1 MQYPLA
7 VYTDVDDIDP
17 EPGAR
22 LLREAGFTVARA
34 DSRDPDVIA
43 DVATGAIALL
53 AGYAPVDAA
62 LLDRLSDLRIV
73 SLLSNGSDNVDID
86 AATERG
92 IWVCAVGD
100 AASEEVA
107 VHAWTLSLAM
117 IRRLDFFLRVG
128 PVAGW
133 LDRPDDA
140 PRRLSDLTVGVLGL
154 GTIGSRFARLAT
166 SGAGRVIALDR
177 RGDREPIPGVTTVE
191 TLDELLSVSDVLGVF
206 LPLSDSTRGL
216 LDAAALARMPHGAH
230 LVNVSRGPIVDT
242 AALVEALDTGRL
254 AGAAVDVF
262 DAEPPGPD
270 DPLVRHPKVIATPH
284 VGYLSDATVTAYV
297 ERQARSVLTWYAD
310 GVPER
315 AINTPKVKA

>member
-22 LLREAGFTVARA
+22 LLREAGFTVIRA

-43 DVATGAIALL
+43 DVAAGATALL

-62 LLDRLSDLRIV
+62 LLDRLPDLRIV
-73 SLLSNGSDNVDID
+73 SLLSNGSDNVDIG
-86 AATERG
+86 AATQRG
-92 IWVCAVGD
+92 IWVSVVGD

-133 LDRPDDA
+133 LDRPDAA
-140 PRRLSDLTVGVLGL
+140 PRRLSELTVGVLGL

-177 RGDREPIPGVTTVE
+177 RGDREPITGVTTVE
-191 TLDELLSVSDVLGVF
+191 SLDELLSVSDVLGVF

-242 AALVEALDTGRL
+242 AALIEALDSGRL

-262 DAEPPGPD
+262 DPEPPTPD
-270 DPLVRHPKVIATPH
+270 DPLVTHPRVIATPH
-284 VGYLSDATVTAYV
+284 VGYLSDATVTEYV
-297 ERQARSVLTWYAD
+297 VRQARSVLTWHVD

-315 AINTPKVKA
+315 AINSPKVRT